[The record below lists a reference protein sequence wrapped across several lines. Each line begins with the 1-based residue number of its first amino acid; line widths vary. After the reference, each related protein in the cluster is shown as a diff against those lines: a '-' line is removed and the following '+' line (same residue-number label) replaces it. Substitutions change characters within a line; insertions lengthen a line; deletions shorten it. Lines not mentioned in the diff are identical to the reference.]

1 MKRPRFRL
9 ILVVVLALTATAC
22 GGAGDTDGG
31 TGEDG
36 QVALQFVL
44 FGDATETAGYNR
56 MLQEFESENPA
67 IDVTLSPVASQDEL
81 LAKLTT
87 SFAGGQPPD
96 VFLINFR
103 KYGQFAS
110 QGVLEE
116 VDPYLEDS
124 EVLDAEDFFP
134 VVFDPF
140 RFDGEMLTCMPQNV
154 SSLVVYYN
162 RDLFEAADLPLPTE
176 GTEGWTWDEFLA
188 AAQALTNGEVYGLG
202 TEPSLIRIAP
212 FVWSHGG
219 EVVDDLED
227 PMTLMLDQGR
237 ARDALDWF
245 LDLSLVHGVVP
256 PGVEEQSESSASRFL
271 NGRLGMYLNS
281 RRVTPTMR
289 EIEGFTWD
297 VAPLPVAP
305 GGQPFTMLH
314 SDAYCMAGPGEHHE
328 ESWRL
333 IEFAMSER
341 GQLILAESGRTVPS
355 RRDVATS
362 DVFLESDEPPASAHV
377 FVDNA
382 EILRATPHTANW
394 TQVEKAADDILE
406 QIYYGRTDRDEGMRR
421 LIEETRRLFGSGG

>member
-1 MKRPRFRL
+1 MRRARFRL
-9 ILVVVLALTATAC
+9 IIVVAVAVALAATAC
-22 GGAGDTDGG
+22 GAGDTDGASG
-31 TGEDG
+31 DG

-44 FGDATETAGYNR
+44 FGDATETVGYNR
-56 MLQEFESENPA
+56 MLEEFESQNPA

-124 EVLDAEDFFP
+124 EVLDPEDFFP

-140 RFDGEMLTCMPQNV
+140 RFDGETLTCMPQNI
-154 SSLVVYYN
+154 SSLIVYYN

-176 GTEGWTWDEFLA
+176 GWTWDEFLG
-188 AAQALTNGEVYGLG
+188 AAQGLTDGEVYGLG
-202 TEPSLIRIAP
+202 TDPSLIRIAP

-227 PMTLMLDQGR
+227 PATLTLDQGR
-237 ARDALDWF
+237 AREALEWF

-256 PGVEEQSESSASRFL
+256 PDVEEQSESSESRFL

-314 SDAYCMAGPGEHHE
+314 SDAYCMSGPGDHHE

-333 IEFAMSER
+333 IEFAMSEE

-382 EILRATPHTANW
+382 EILRATPHTASW
-394 TQVEKAADDILE
+394 TQVEKAADDILV
-406 QIYYGRTDRDEGMRR
+406 QIYYGRIGRDEGVRR
-421 LIEETRRLFGSGG
+421 LIEETRRLFGSEE

>member
-1 MKRPRFRL
+1 VRRSRFRL
-9 ILVVVLALTATAC
+9 TTVLIAVALTAAAC
-22 GGAGDTDGG
+22 GGTSDTDGG
-31 TGEDG
+31 DG
-36 QVALQFVL
+36 QVSLQFVL
-44 FGDATETAGYNR
+44 FGDAAETAGYER
-56 MLQEFESENPA
+56 MLKAFESQHA
-67 IDVTLSPVASQDEL
+67 DIDVTLSPVASQDEL

-110 QGVLEE
+110 QGALEE
-116 VDPYLEDS
+116 VGPYLVDS
-124 EVLDAEDFFP
+124 DVLDPDDFFP

-140 RFDGEMLTCMPQNV
+140 RFDGETLACMPQNV

-162 RDLFEAADLPLPTE
+162 QDLFEASGVAPPN
-176 GTEGWTWDEFLA
+176 EGWTWDEFLA
-188 AAQALTNGEVYGLG
+188 TAQAITDGEVYGLG
-202 TEPSLIRIAP
+202 TDPSLIRIAP
-212 FVWSHGG
+212 FVWSNGG

-227 PMTLMLDQGR
+227 PTTLTLSEGP
-237 ARDALDWF
+237 AREALDWF

-256 PGVEEQSESSASRFL
+256 PDVEEQSESSESRFL

-281 RRVTPTMR
+281 RLVTPTLR
-289 EIEGFTWD
+289 EIDGFTWD

-333 IEFAMSER
+333 IEFAMSEE
-341 GQLILAESGRTVPS
+341 GQRILAESGRTVPS
-355 RRDVATS
+355 RRDVASS
-362 DVFLESDEPPASAHV
+362 DVFLESDAPPASAHV

-382 EILRATPHTANW
+382 QILRATPHAATW
-394 TQVEKAADDILE
+394 SRVEKAADDVLE
-406 QIYYGRTDRDEGMRR
+406 QIYYGRIDREEGVAR
-421 LIEETRRLFGSGG
+421 LIEETRPLFGAGG